1 MNQTNVLAVDQQ
13 VNKQELNLNELN
25 YCCRVNLSGF
35 VIQISIVSSV
45 SAISLGFSF
54 LTVQILF
61 YSLCLVTGAI

>member
-25 YCCRVNLSGF
+25 CRVNLSGF
-35 VIQISIVSSV
+35 VIQTSIVSFVSV
-45 SAISLGFSF
+45 ISLGFSF

-61 YSLCLVTGAI
+61 YSLCLVTSAS